1 MSLTTVG
8 VIGVVVLIIFFLL
21 RVPVAFTMALVGLA
35 GLLIISSPD
44 AAFALLSRDFWGTFS
59 SYNLSV
65 LPMFVFMGSIAF
77 YSGISGRLYNVA
89 YKFVGQFRGG
99 LALAT
104 VFACAL
110 FGAMCA
116 STIAAAAAMGKVT
129 IPEMDKYG
137 YDKSLST
144 GCVAAAGTLAILIPP
159 SGILII
165 YGILIEESIGKLFA
179 AGIIPG
185 IILTILLALTVFI
198 LVRVKPG
205 LAPAGQKASWKD
217 RVKSLG
223 GVTEMIILFAFVMG
237 GLFLGWFTPTEA
249 GAAGAA
255 GALVIALARRSI
267 SWKGLFAALD
277 ETARL
282 TAMVYLIIAAATLFG
297 KFMALSQIPAALAQW
312 VNALPFPPAVIM
324 GMIIVGYLIGGC
336 FMDSLPM
343 ITLTVPILYPVILDL
358 GFSSIWFGIII
369 VLVVEMGAI
378 TPPVGINVFTIKG
391 IAPDVP
397 LGTIFRGIFPF
408 LGAIVVCTVLL
419 VIFPQI
425 VLFLPQFITY

>member
-1 MSLTTVG
+1 MSPATVG

-21 RVPVAFTMALVGLA
+21 RVPVAFTMALVGLV
-35 GLLIISSPD
+35 GLVIVGSPE
-44 AAFALLSRDFWGTFS
+44 AAYALLSRDFWGTFS
-59 SYNLSV
+59 NYNLSV

-185 IILTILLALTVFI
+185 ILLTILLALAVFI

-205 LAPAGQKASWKD
+205 MAPAGQKTTWTE
-217 RVKSLG
+217 RFKSLG

-255 GALVIALARRSI
+255 GALLIALARRSLT
-267 SWKGLFAALD
+267 WKGLLSALD

-282 TAMVYLIIAAATLFG
+282 TAMVYLIIAAATIFG
-297 KFMALSQIPAALAQW
+297 KFMSLSQIPAALAQW
-312 VNALPFPPAVIM
+312 VNALPLPPAAII

-397 LGTIFRGIFPF
+397 LGTIFKGIFPF
-408 LGAIVVCTVLL
+408 LGAIVVCTTLL
-419 VIFPQI
+419 IIFPQI

>member
-1 MSLTTVG
+1 MSLATVG

-21 RVPVAFTMALVGLA
+21 RVPVAFTMALVGLV
-35 GLLIISSPD
+35 GLVIVSSPD

-185 IILTILLALTVFI
+185 ILLTILLALTVFI

-223 GVTEMIILFAFVMG
+223 GVTEMVILFAFVMG

-255 GALVIALARRSI
+255 GALLIALARRSI
-267 SWKGLFAALD
+267 TWKGLFAALD

-343 ITLTVPILYPVILDL
+343 ITLTVPILYPVILNL

>member
-1 MSLTTVG
+1 L
-8 VIGVVVLIIFFLL
+8 FLL

-44 AAFALLSRDFWGTFS
+44 AAFALVSRDFWGTFS

-185 IILTILLALTVFI
+185 ILLTILLALTVFI
-198 LVRVKPG
+198 VVRVKPG
-205 LAPAGQKASWKD
+205 LAPAGQKTTWTE
-217 RVKSLG
+217 RFKSLS
-223 GVTEMIILFAFVMG
+223 GVTEMIILFVFVMG

-255 GALVIALARRSI
+255 GALLIALTRRSI
-267 SWKGLFAALD
+267 TWKGLLAALD

-312 VNALPFPPAVIM
+312 VNALPLPPTVIIVLIM
-324 GMIIVGYLIGGC
+324 VGYLVGGC

-397 LGTIFRGIFPF
+397 LGTIFKGIFPF

-419 VIFPQI
+419 IIFPQI

>member
-1 MSLTTVG
+1 
-8 VIGVVVLIIFFLL
+8 
-21 RVPVAFTMALVGLA
+21 VGLVIV
-35 GLLIISSPD
+35 GSPD

-59 SYNLSV
+59 NYNLSV

-185 IILTILLALTVFI
+185 ILLTILLALTVFI

-205 LAPAGQKASWKD
+205 LAPAGQKTAWTD
-217 RVKSLG
+217 RFKSLG
-223 GVTEMIILFAFVMG
+223 GITEMVILFAFVMG

-255 GALVIALARRSI
+255 GALLIALARRSLT
-267 SWKGLFAALD
+267 WKGLLSALD

-297 KFMALSQIPAALAQW
+297 KFMSLSQIPAALAQW
-312 VNALPFPPAVIM
+312 VNALPFPPAVII

-408 LGAIVVCTVLL
+408 LGAIVVCTTLL
-419 VIFPQI
+419 IIFPQI